1 MDNNRVTKRR
11 RFVAGFAAVLLA
23 GCGSGGGQRKEILV
37 GWEPVVSFAG
47 HGDSQSEAFNI
58 DSGQWRI
65 RWETKNEETP
75 GAGRFKVTAHSSV
88 SGRPIAQ
95 AVDFKGVG
103 KNVAV
108 INEDPRFY
116 FLVVE
121 STGVDW
127 SIAAEQMFEGERRD

>member
-1 MDNNRVTKRR
+1 M
-11 RFVAGFAAVLLA
+11 AGFAAVLLA

-37 GWEPVVSFAG
+37 GWEPVVSFTG

-65 RWETKNEETP
+65 RWETKNEESP

>member
-1 MDNNRVTKRR
+1 MRVTMRR
-11 RFVAGFAAVLLA
+11 RILPGLGAGLVLVLA
-23 GCGSGGGQRKEILV
+23 GCGSWGAARKELLV
-37 GWEPVVSFAG
+37 GWEPVVSFSG
-47 HGDSQSEAFNI
+47 RGDSQSEAFNI

-65 RWETKNEETP
+65 RWETKNEDSP

-103 KNVAV
+103 KNFAL

-116 FLVVE
+116 FLVIE
-121 STGVDW
+121 SAGVDW